1 MPEPADQEHEEEDPT
16 RLDGPGDD
24 EEIYE
29 SRYDECD
36 DLRPICQGD
45 VFTDV
50 CLPGFD
56 GDHELVMLAVH
67 PCSLREGA
75 HLRARLQAVPVRP
88 YKQRVAPA
96 KWPTSHKKVF
106 PLPDLEGKKHLAA
119 ILSEA
124 GVLKPQQ
131 ITPANRIM
139 TLAPRAILLLQQR
152 IVWTAAHTVVKL
164 DTLDEFNAPA
174 LAELELLEYWNEQLC
189 GELTGQERVEALR
202 RTAEEFEE
210 YVKSTGLQDALAKPD
225 RRADARSQIR
235 MEAVRRS
242 KEIADT

>member
-1 MPEPADQEHEEEDPT
+1 MPEPADQEHDEEDPT
-16 RLDGPGDD
+16 RLDGPDDD
-24 EEIYE
+24 EGIYE

-45 VFTDV
+45 VFTDI

-56 GDHELVMLAVH
+56 GDHELVMLAAH
-67 PCSLREGA
+67 PCSLRQGA
-75 HLRARLQAVPVRP
+75 HLRARLQAVPVRSH
-88 YKQRVAPA
+88 QRVPSDT
-96 KWPTSHKKVF
+96 WPTSYKKVF
-106 PLPDLEGKKHLAA
+106 PLPDLGGSEHLAA
-119 ILSEA
+119 ILSES
-124 GVLKPQQ
+124 GVVTPQQ

-174 LAELELLEYWNEQLC
+174 LTELELLEYWNEQLC
-189 GELTGQERVEALR
+189 DHLAGQEREQALR

-210 YVKSTGLQDALAKPD
+210 YVKSTGLQDALTKPD

-242 KEIADT
+242 QEHGSG

>member
-1 MPEPADQEHEEEDPT
+1 MPEPADQEHDEEDPT
-16 RLDGPGDD
+16 RLDGPDDD

-50 CLPGFD
+50 SLPGFD
-56 GDHELVMLAVH
+56 GDHKLVMLAVH

-75 HLRARLQAVPVRP
+75 HLRARLQAFPVRS
-88 YKQRVAPA
+88 YQCVSPA

-106 PLPDLEGKKHLAA
+106 PLPDLGGSEHLAA
-119 ILSEA
+119 NLSES
-124 GVLKPQQ
+124 GVLTPQQ
-131 ITPANRIM
+131 ITPADRIM
-139 TLAPRAILLLQQR
+139 TLAPRTILLLQQR

-174 LAELELLEYWNEQLC
+174 LTELELLEYWNEQLC
-189 GELTGQERVEALR
+189 GELAGQEREQALS
-202 RTAEEFEE
+202 RTAEEFEN
-210 YVKSTGLQDALAKPD
+210 YVKSTGLQGALATPD

-235 MEAVRRS
+235 TEAVRRS
-242 KEIADT
+242 KESTDT

>member
-1 MPEPADQEHEEEDPT
+1 MPEPADQEHDKDPT
-16 RLDGPGDD
+16 RLDGPNDD

-50 CLPGFD
+50 SLPGFD
-56 GDHELVMLAVH
+56 GDHELVMLSVH

-75 HLRARLQAVPVRP
+75 HLRARLQAFPVRS
-88 YKQRVAPA
+88 YQRVPPA
-96 KWPTSHKKVF
+96 KWSASHKKVF
-106 PLPDLEGKKHLAA
+106 PLPDLGGSQHLAA
-119 ILSEA
+119 NLSES
-124 GVLKPQQ
+124 GVVTSQQ

-152 IVWTAAHTVVKL
+152 IVWTAAHTVVRL
-164 DTLDEFNAPA
+164 DTFDEFNAPA

-210 YVKSTGLQDALAKPD
+210 YVKATGLQDALATSD

-235 MEAVRRS
+235 TEAVRRS
-242 KEIADT
+242 NESTDT

>member
-1 MPEPADQEHEEEDPT
+1 MPEPADQEYDEEDST
-16 RLDGPGDD
+16 RLDGPKDD

-29 SRYDECD
+29 SLHDECD

-50 CLPGFD
+50 SLPGFD
-56 GDHELVMLAVH
+56 GDHKLVMLAVH

-75 HLRARLQAVPVRP
+75 HLRARLQAFPVRP
-88 YKQRVAPA
+88 HKQRVPPA

-106 PLPDLEGKKHLAA
+106 PLPDLEGSEHLAA
-119 ILSEA
+119 NLSES
-124 GVLKPQQ
+124 GVLTPLH
-131 ITPANRIM
+131 ITSANRIM

-174 LAELELLEYWNEQLC
+174 LTELELLEYWNEQLC
-189 GELTGQERVEALR
+189 GSLAGQEREQALR
-202 RTAEEFEE
+202 RTAEEFEG
-210 YVKSTGLQDALAKPD
+210 YVKSTGLQVALTKPD

-235 MEAVRRS
+235 AEAVRRS
-242 KEIADT
+242 EESTNR